1 MMMWNLGD
9 DAITSL
15 TMLPETGMGFQ
26 LVEAM
31 VIGPITPTPLLVL
44 NSEWAIDL
52 RQIDLT
58 PGDDPTAI
66 LRNGLRVIETMR
78 SQPIVTM
85 VSAPQ
90 PRIIRLLNARIGSI
104 PKSAGAAAAGP
115 KIALP
120 SSLVK
125 HDNLSKN
132 RVFHRFSAFNPDRRV
147 EPVTG
152 SFLPGTYAAPESEV
166 PFVPTGFVAVGR
178 FALPNN
184 LPASYHYE
192 IEAPVGTS
200 VDFGTVAPA
209 FGQSGGGVEAYFSN
223 AVVNARVPSAAVT
236 RLPDE

>member
-1 MMMWNLGD
+1 MWNLGE
-9 DAITSL
+9 DAIQSV

-31 VIGPITPTPLLVL
+31 VMGTISPLLVL
-44 NSEWAIDL
+44 NCERAINL
-52 RQIDLT
+52 HEIDLT

-66 LRNGLRVIETMR
+66 LRNGLRVIETMKT
-78 SQPIVTM
+78 QPVVTM
-85 VSAPQ
+85 FSAPQ
-90 PRIIRLLNARIGSI
+90 PRIIKLLSARIGII
-104 PKSAGAAAAGP
+104 PKSLGAAAPAGP
-115 KIALP
+115 QIALP

-125 HDNLSKN
+125 HVLLSAN
-132 RVFHRFSAFNPDRRV
+132 RTFFRFSAFNPDRRV
-147 EPVTG
+147 DPLTG
-152 SFLPGTYAAPESEV
+152 SFLPGTYAATESEV

-184 LPASYHYE
+184 LPASYRYE

-209 FGQSGGGVEAYFSN
+209 FGQSGGGVEAYFAN
-223 AVVNARVPSAAVT
+223 AVVNARIPPVAVT